1 MPGRAEAQRR
11 AAGPGGA
18 GGGAGRGGG
27 WQEGELPEALDVA
40 AREVEVELGVPARP
54 LRHPRGAQVGRGA
67 GASVFLWYLATISVI
82 FTLLGAVA
90 VTRQKSD
97 LDIAQTS
104 LHHLQQHSLRHEHRS
119 NSSYAAMHSM
129 RHELEAAKSHA
140 AALEATIAELRE
152 EREHG
157 MSDGHKQSEA
167 GYKKMRGERDEC
179 RRETAKVL
187 STLGRRSRLLREVEA
202 ELQRCYT
209 GACSEKGNPGHFDI
223 PLEFD

>member
-1 MPGRAEAQRR
+1 M
-11 AAGPGGA
+11 
-18 GGGAGRGGG
+18 GRGG
-27 WQEGELPEALDVA
+27 
-40 AREVEVELGVPARP
+40 
-54 LRHPRGAQVGRGA
+54 

-90 VTRQKSD
+90 VTRQKAD
-97 LDIAQTS
+97 LDIARTS
-104 LHHLQQHSLRHEHRS
+104 LHHLHQHSLRHEHRS

-152 EREHG
+152 ERERG
-157 MSDGHKQSEA
+157 LSDGHKQSEA
-167 GYKKMRGERDEC
+167 GYKKMRGERDQC
-179 RRETAKVL
+179 RRETAEVL
-187 STLGRRSRLLREVEA
+187 GTLGRRSRLLREVEA

-209 GACSEKGNPGHFDI
+209 GACSEKGDPGHFDL